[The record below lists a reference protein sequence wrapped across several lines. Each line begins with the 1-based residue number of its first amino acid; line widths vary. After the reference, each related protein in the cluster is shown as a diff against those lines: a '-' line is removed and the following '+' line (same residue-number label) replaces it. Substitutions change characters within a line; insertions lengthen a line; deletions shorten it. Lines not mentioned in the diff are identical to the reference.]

1 MRLDLFLVENKLAS
15 SRTQAQDFIEN
26 GYVYLNQGGKQT
38 KLQKPSFN
46 VDDNNK
52 AFIVVENNELQ
63 KYVSRGGLKLESA
76 LKNLN
81 LSIDNKNVLD
91 IGQSTGGFTDCLLQH
106 GAFHVVGVDVGHAQL
121 HTSLVGHKKVSVLEN
136 LNVKE
141 LSAHQGFL
149 SLVPASKFDLIVA
162 DVSFISLCKI
172 VDHLK
177 AYLKKDGE
185 YLFLVKPQFECGPEY
200 LDKNG
205 IVKDPSVY
213 KKIEDEIKKTMLQ
226 CFNNVEAYIKSDL
239 IGKDGNQE
247 FFVYGK
253 NRS

>member
-52 AFIVVENNELQ
+52 AFIVVESNELQ

-81 LSIDNKNVLD
+81 LSIDNKSVLD
-91 IGQSTGGFTDCLLQH
+91 MGQSTGGFTDCLLQH
-106 GAFHVVGVDVGHAQL
+106 GASHVVGVDVGHAQL
-121 HTSLVGHKKVSVLEN
+121 HASLVGHKKVSVVEN

-141 LSAHQGFL
+141 LSSHQGFL
-149 SLVPASKFDLIVA
+149 SLVPAGNFDLIVA
-162 DVSFISLCKI
+162 DVSFISLGKV

-177 AYLKKDGE
+177 PYLRTEGE

-213 KKIEDEIKKTMLQ
+213 KKIEDEIRKKMLQ